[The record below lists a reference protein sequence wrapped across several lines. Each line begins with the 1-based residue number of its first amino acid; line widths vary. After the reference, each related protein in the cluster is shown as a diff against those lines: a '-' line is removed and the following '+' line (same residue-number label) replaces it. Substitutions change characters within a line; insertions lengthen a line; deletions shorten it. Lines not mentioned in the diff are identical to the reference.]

1 MPHDALDPQ
10 KNRLYQA
17 QAAVFRLE
25 KTDWTLGEL
34 QAFANEILAAPWWRS
49 RYPRVRTFAV
59 KDGRGSDTSR
69 LGRDGSGQMMRG
81 ERRRHLVLHEMAH
94 RIDPTGTEDHGGV
107 FAALF
112 LFLVGHVYSRN
123 KKRTLAREFREHEVV
138 WDSKIARTGRP

>member
-1 MPHDALDPQ
+1 MPPDALDPQ

-81 ERRRHLVLHEMAH
+81 ERRRYLLVHEMAH
-94 RIDPTGTEDHGGV
+94 SVDTSLGEDHGAV
-107 FAALF
+107 YAALF
-112 LFLVGHVYSRN
+112 LYMIGQAYSAN
-123 KKRTLAREFREHEVV
+123 AKRHLAKEFRVRDV
-138 WDSKIARTGRP
+138 IWDRKIARTGRP